1 MNAMTSI
8 YRGIC
13 RGRVGRRAVLGG
25 ALAAAAVRPSRAQG
39 VKTFDLSNHVPP
51 AHNVAQASVKFA
63 DLVRQRSNGQIVI
76 NVHHAAQLAGLREAA
91 EGVQLGTLDM
101 AWVDFATFANWQPY
115 YGVFVLPFLFK
126 DFDHVFRVQDGPI
139 GVDFKNDLRA
149 RLRTELL
156 AWGPTGFR
164 VMVTNRRAIRQA
176 SDLQGLKIRV
186 PEIPVFVETFRALG
200 ANPTPMAIGETYTA
214 LQTGVIDGMEAPAEA
229 HVTFRLQEVTRY
241 ASRTYHMFTDMN
253 LCMNQGKF
261 NALSSAEQQLMLD
274 CAREVVIGWYR
285 PDVVGNDVRFWGV
298 LTERMEKVD
307 NPDIAS
313 FRTATAG
320 VYDSFTRQTGTRGR
334 DLVEGVRRLANP

>member
-1 MNAMTSI
+1 MTST
-8 YRGIC
+8 YG
-13 RGRVGRRAVLGG
+13 GRWSRRAVLAG
-25 ALAAAAVRPSRAQG
+25 ALGAAVARPARAQSG

-51 AHNVAQASVKFA
+51 AHNVAQASVRFA

-91 EGVQLGTLDM
+91 EGVQLGTIDM
-101 AWVDFATFANWQPY
+101 VWADFATFANWVPY
-115 YGVFVLPFLFK
+115 YGVFVLPFLFN
-126 DFDHVFRVQDGPI
+126 DFNHVFRVHDGPI
-139 GVDFKNDLRA
+139 GADFKNDLRG
-149 RLRTELL
+149 RLGVELL

-164 VMVTNRRAIRQA
+164 VIVTNRRAIRQA
-176 SDLQGLKIRV
+176 SDLQGMKIRV
-186 PEIPVFVETFRALG
+186 PEIPVFVDTFRALG

-214 LQTGVIDGMEAPAEA
+214 LQTGVIDGMEAPADA

-253 LCMNQGKF
+253 LCMNKRKF
-261 NALSSAEQQLMLD
+261 DALAPAEQQLLLD

-285 PDVVGNDVRFWGV
+285 PDVVGNDVRFWAL

-320 VYDSFTRQTGTRGR
+320 VYDGFTRQTGSRGR
-334 DLVEGVRRLANP
+334 ELVEGVRRLANP